1 MQNLKIIFFFLFYIL
16 GISLCSQD
24 IHFSQFWDPMS
35 FQNPSNIGNFDGS
48 LRISAIYR
56 NQWNQYGAPLQTSFA
71 DATYKHTFK
80 SEDHLSICVS
90 GLQDKLDMLFFR
102 QYRLS
107 GTVAYNKFLSEKIN
121 IGAGVQFGTKLTS
134 INYSRLTFD
143 RQWDPSTGAF
153 EPFNPSNETFNA
165 ENVYTP
171 LLSAGVNANFLIKG
185 TLNTF
190 DIAIS
195 NINTPKDVYFQSNST
210 IPIKLSINAHS
221 YIPLSDQFILM
232 PKTSF
237 LYSQK
242 ANAFFSGCLIKFKPN
257 SINEFY
263 SGFMLRW
270 GVDRNSDA
278 FTPTFGIKL
287 NNLKI
292 GAAVDIT
299 LSGLNQESQKGSF
312 ELSAVYIFKPAK
324 SKLFSIDCM
333 RL

>member
-1 MQNLKIIFFFLFYIL
+1 
-16 GISLCSQD
+16 
-24 IHFSQFWDPMS
+24 MS
-35 FQNPSNIGNFDGS
+35 FQNPSNIGNFDGTI
-48 LRISAIYR
+48 RISALYR
-56 NQWNQYGAPLQTSFA
+56 NQWNQYGAPLQTTIA
-71 DATYKHTFK
+71 DATFKHSFK
-80 SEDHLSICVS
+80 SEDHLSFCIS
-90 GLQDKLDMLFFR
+90 GLQDKLDMLFYR
-102 QYRLS
+102 QYRFS
-107 GTVAYNKFLSEKIN
+107 GSVAYNKFLSEKIN
-121 IGAGVQFGTKLTS
+121 IGAGIQLGTKLTS

-143 RQWDPSTGAF
+143 KQWDPNTGTF
-153 EPFNPSNETFNA
+153 EPMNPSNETFNA
-165 ENVYTP
+165 DNVYTP
-171 LLSAGVNANFLIKG
+171 LLSAGVNANFMIKSA
-185 TLNTF
+185 LNTI
-190 DIAIS
+190 DLAIS

-210 IPIKLSINAHS
+210 IPMKISVNAHS
-221 YIPLSDQFILM
+221 YIPIAEKIILM

-242 ANAFFSGCLIKFKPN
+242 ANSFFSGCLIKFKPN
-257 SINEFY
+257 NINEFY

-270 GVDRNSDA
+270 GIDRNSDA

>member
-1 MQNLKIIFFFLFYIL
+1 MKILFFLFFLII
-16 GISLCSQD
+16 GSKIWAQD

-56 NQWNQYGAPLQTSFA
+56 NQWNQYGAPLQTTFA
-71 DATYKHTFK
+71 DATFK
-80 SEDHLSICVS
+80 QIFKTQDHLSISVS

-102 QYRLS
+102 QYRFS

-121 IGAGVQFGTKLTS
+121 IGAGIQLGTKLTS

-143 RQWDPSTGAF
+143 RQWDPNTGGF
-153 EPFNPSNETFNA
+153 ESMNPSNETFNA

-171 LLSAGVNANFLIKG
+171 LLSAGFNANFNIKG
-185 TLNTF
+185 ALNTI

-210 IPIKLSINAHS
+210 IPLKFSVNAHS
-221 YIPLSDQFILM
+221 YIPMSDKFILM

-257 SINEFY
+257 AINEFY
-263 SGFMLRW
+263 TGFMLRW

-278 FTPTFGIKL
+278 ITPTFGVKL

-292 GAAVDIT
+292 GAAVDVS
-299 LSGLNQESQKGSF
+299 LSGINQESQKGSF

-324 SKLFSIDCM
+324 SNLFSIDCM